1 MSTHFTSISKATSGA
16 HYYEQDSVFFLTH
29 ERSEQE
35 NFAFTTGVSLLES
48 RVPNIMATTPSL
60 HLCLLCNN
68 LHWYYETLIGEAT
81 SSTLEHRI
89 ADTTSRKCRMNWL
102 GW

>member
-48 RVPNIMATTPSL
+48 RVPNIMATTPP
-60 HLCLLCNN
+60 CICVF
-68 LHWYYETLIGEAT
+68 YAT
-81 SSTLEHRI
+81 ISTG
-89 ADTTSRKCRMNWL
+89 TTRH
-102 GW
+102 